1 MSKIGIGTDHGGFLL
16 KADVIAVVES
26 MGFEI
31 VDFGGHDET
40 PADYPDP
47 AKRVGTAVSAGE
59 VERGILL
66 CGSGVGVAI
75 ASNKVVGVRASVCH
89 DTYTAAQGVEHD
101 AMNVLCLGA
110 RVIGSE
116 LAGAIV
122 RSFLSADFSGAERHQ
137 RRLDK
142 VLALEAAMDAC

>member
-1 MSKIGIGTDHGGFLL
+1 MKIAIGTDHGGYAL
-16 KADVIAVVES
+16 KHDVISVIES
-26 MGFEI
+26 AGHEVTDLGGF
-31 VDFGGHDET
+31 DDS

-47 AKRVGTAVSAGE
+47 AKRVGETVAAGDAD
-59 VERGILL
+59 RGVLL

-75 ASNKVVGVRASVCH
+75 AANKVVGVRACVCH

-110 RVIGSE
+110 RVIGPA
-116 LAGAIV
+116 LADVIV
-122 RSFLSADFSGAERHQ
+122 QAFLATEFSGAERHQ

-142 VLALEAAMDAC
+142 VLAIEANC